1 MNLRASQRIGIAV
14 LVDREVDALDGL
26 LAELRLGPRD
36 QRHYDALEERA
47 QAIAAR
53 LVDAFRKGQR

>member
-1 MNLRASQRIGIAV
+1 MNYRPPLRTS
-14 LVDREVDALDGL
+14 LVTLIDREVEALDGL

-47 QAIAAR
+47 QAIGAGIVA
-53 LVDAFRKGQR
+53 AFRKGQR

>member
-1 MNLRASQRIGIAV
+1 MNEAPQPRTS
-14 LVDREVDALDGL
+14 LVALIDHEVDALDGL

-47 QAIAAR
+47 QAIGAR
-53 LVDAFRKGQR
+53 LRDAFRKGQR